1 VLSTTSRSV
10 LWIGM
15 AALLGACNDTGSGT
29 PTGLESATSVPG
41 APLGQ
46 SSSNA
51 CNPQRG
57 HPAGK
62 IIQSMAAP
70 SPWAVAVRD
79 DGLTYFTEIFNNQVG
94 ITNTFT
100 RTISGT
106 IPSGSLPTGLA
117 FSPDGTRA
125 YTANQGDN
133 SVTVIDVGTGQVVG
147 SVSTGFSAPSSAQV
161 SPDGSQVYVGNNDNS
176 LMIVDAQT
184 LQITKTLT
192 VGFATNAFAVDPAG
206 RMLYASHF
214 ASGSVSEIDIFT
226 GNVLRTFQLGG
237 TTQGLALNR
246 KGTHLYI
253 ANEGGYLSDVDLVNG
268 TFGAQI
274 PLAGVG
280 FGVGVTPDDTEAWIT
295 LPLEGKVQVFNLAQ
309 RRITGTLQVGG
320 EPRRIAFSAQGKI
333 GALTDPSGFI
343 IFVR

>member
-1 VLSTTSRSV
+1 MHSRVGSRVLLFGVTAMLASCNAGST
-10 LWIGM
+10 
-15 AALLGACNDTGSGT
+15 A
-29 PTGLESATSVPG
+29 PTGMESPALAAG
-41 APLGQ
+41 AGQ
-46 SSSNA
+46 VSPNA
-51 CNPQRG
+51 CNPQKG
-57 HPAGK
+57 HPAGT
-62 IIQSMAAP
+62 IVQTMAAP
-70 SPWAVAVRD
+70 GPWGVAVRD

-106 IPSGSLPTGLA
+106 IPTGSLPTGIA
-117 FSPDGTRA
+117 FSPDGLRA

-133 SVTVIDVGTGQVVG
+133 TVTVIDVGTGQVTG
-147 SVSTGFSAPSSAQV
+147 SISTGFSSPFSVQV
-161 SPDGSQVYVGNNDNS
+161 SPDGLQLYVGNNDNT
-176 LMIVDAQT
+176 LMIVDTQT

-226 GNVLRTFQLGG
+226 TTVLRTFALGG

-246 KGTHLYI
+246 RGTHLYV
-253 ANEGGYLSDVDLVNG
+253 ANQGGYLNDVDLTTG

-274 PLAGVG
+274 PLAGVA
-280 FGVGVTPDDTEAWIT
+280 FGVGVTPDDHEAWIT
-295 LPLEGKVQVFNLAQ
+295 LPLDGKVQIFNLVQ
-309 RRITGTLQVGG
+309 RRVTGTLQVGG

>member
-1 VLSTTSRSV
+1 MRSIIGSSV
-10 LWIGM
+10 LLFGG
-15 AALLGACNDTGSGT
+15 AALLASCNDAGSTT
-29 PTGLESATSVPG
+29 PTRLESPPSLSASNGCVPEK
-41 APLGQ
+41 
-46 SSSNA
+46 
-51 CNPQRG
+51 G
-57 HPAGK
+57 HPAGT
-62 IIQSMAAP
+62 IIETMNAP

-79 DGLTYFTEIFNNQVG
+79 DGLTYFSDVGGNRVG

-100 RTISGT
+100 RVISGF
-106 IPSGSLPTGLA
+106 IPAGSIPTGLA
-117 FSPDGTRA
+117 FSPDGSRA
-125 YTANQGDN
+125 YSANQGDN
-133 SVTVIDVGTGQVVG
+133 TVTVIDVGTAQVVG
-147 SVSTGFSAPSSAQV
+147 SVSTGFSSPFSVQV
-161 SPDGSQVYVGNNDNS
+161 SPDGSQVYVGNNDNT

-192 VGFATNAFAVDPAG
+192 VGFATNAFAVDPSG

-214 ASGSVSEIDIFT
+214 VSGSVSEIDIFT
-226 GNVLRTFQLGG
+226 STVLRTFQLGG

-246 KGTHLYI
+246 RGTHLYV
-253 ANEGGYLSDVDLVNG
+253 ANQGGYLNDVDLTTG

-280 FGVGVTPDDTEAWIT
+280 FGVGVTPDDHEAWIT
-295 LPLEGKVQVFNLAQ
+295 LPLDGKVQIFNLLQ

-320 EPRRIAFSAQGKI
+320 QPRRIAFSAAGKI